1 VDSVRVVHAIP
12 GRVRLKVTGVKDN
25 PGLAAA
31 LEERLLGVEGIHRVE
46 VNPVTGSILL
56 LYDPREREE
65 VGQTL
70 QPLFPGLELEE
81 YQPGGASGAT
91 NGSGPPAPVGRRI
104 SGLFGSLNTGVS
116 RVTGGIDLKVLLPV
130 TLFLLGVR
138 SLIVSDK
145 LRVPMW
151 YDLIWFSFG
160 TFLAL
165 NPIAPASDQSS
176 LAEI

>member
-1 VDSVRVVHAIP
+1 
-12 GRVRLKVTGVKDN
+12 
-25 PGLAAA
+25 
-31 LEERLLGVEGIHRVE
+31 
-46 VNPVTGSILL
+46 VNPITGSILL
-56 LYDPREREE
+56 LYDPAEREE

-70 QPLFPGLELEE
+70 QPLFPGLDLEE
-81 YQPGGASGAT
+81 YPPGGTPGAT
-91 NGSGPPAPVGRRI
+91 NGDRPPAQPMGRRI

-116 RVTGGIDLKVLLPV
+116 RVTGGVDLKVLLPL

-138 SLIVSDK
+138 SLIASDK

-165 NPIAPASDQSS
+165 NPIAAGNEES
-176 LAEI
+176 LNEI